1 MLLLHNVGALPR
13 QTIKMLPWRTDMML
27 RKMRSLVKE
36 GVLVN
41 NKDIYIINIR
51 DENKWYYEELPDG
64 YKDYYEKYLA
74 PNRKRVSG
82 TEVERDKI
90 TKDVEA
96 YIMAYSSGLASMM
109 HEKKDISSARNK
121 IVRGDRGYYT
131 SREIKILSSK
141 TEHSK
146 YDGSRLNGC
155 IIGESGMY
163 PVYNIGSGALLWN
176 KATEGKLKIFLT
188 NIGRKLYVS
197 KMDIT
202 TKIIM
207 YRNISALEHLLKNR
221 REGNAKYLS
230 VDFLYEYML
239 AIPFTDEGKIL
250 LDMIS
255 REGWRERILSDFIP
269 TEQQSRYKGVS
280 VACDGIEETETG
292 NCYILLYCIPDINKL
307 KLFSERANLENDK
320 SKFKVLCFEDQLPF
334 IAKRLGNAAQIYSI
348 DIKEYYKLFIQEY
361 NNYMSQ
367 L

>member
-1 MLLLHNVGALPR
+1 MARPRTYQNGYRREIMLLLHNVGALPR
-13 QTIKMLPWRTDMML
+13 QTIKMLPWRIDMML

-155 IIGESGMY
+155 
-163 PVYNIGSGALLWN
+163 
-176 KATEGKLKIFLT
+176 T
-188 NIGRKLYVS
+188 
-197 KMDIT
+197 
-202 TKIIM
+202 
-207 YRNISALEHLLKNR
+207 SA
-221 REGNAKYLS
+221 
-230 VDFLYEYML
+230 
-239 AIPFTDEGKIL
+239 
-250 LDMIS
+250 
-255 REGWRERILSDFIP
+255 WW
-269 TEQQSRYKGVS
+269 
-280 VACDGIEETETG
+280 
-292 NCYILLYCIPDINKL
+292 
-307 KLFSERANLENDK
+307 
-320 SKFKVLCFEDQLPF
+320 
-334 IAKRLGNAAQIYSI
+334 
-348 DIKEYYKLFIQEY
+348 
-361 NNYMSQ
+361 
-367 L
+367 